1 LSTTLRR
8 PPYCWKLKIG
18 AIIST
23 HAARCRE
30 YDQQLYR
37 RQDYR
42 PLQGVSTAETLGFGE
57 AFKVFN
63 TIVGRLEIMRV
74 MPGGIAADDLSARR
88 FLNEAEILRR
98 LEHPNIVKSY
108 DVVEIDGD
116 LILTMEFNEGT
127 SLVDRA
133 RRLRIL
139 MAAQD

>member
-1 LSTTLRR
+1 MRPVVESTTSSSTDGRTIG
-8 PPYCWKLKIG
+8 PYKVLG
-18 AIIST
+18 
-23 HAARCRE
+23 
-30 YDQQLYR
+30 
-37 RQDYR
+37 
-42 PLQGVSTAETLGFGE
+42 TAETLGFGE